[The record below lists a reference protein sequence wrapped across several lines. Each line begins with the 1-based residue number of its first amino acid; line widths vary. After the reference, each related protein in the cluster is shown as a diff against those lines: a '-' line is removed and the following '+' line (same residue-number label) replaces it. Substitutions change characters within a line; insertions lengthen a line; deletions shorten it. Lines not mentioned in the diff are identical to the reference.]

1 MEPEHLQH
9 LDLIRSE
16 YLHRKHSRIEGH
28 IFYSENAH
36 QANMSLTANHA
47 VRASEVLQIKA

>member
-28 IFYSENAH
+28 IFYSENA
-36 QANMSLTANHA
+36 NNLLGGCDPWRLDRSKI
-47 VRASEVLQIKA
+47 EF

>member
-9 LDLIRSE
+9 LDLIRSV

-28 IFYSENAH
+28 RSFTAKMQTIFLGGCDPWRLDRSKI
-36 QANMSLTANHA
+36 
-47 VRASEVLQIKA
+47 EV

>member
-28 IFYSENAH
+28 IF
-36 QANMSLTANHA
+36 TAKMQTIFLGGCDPW
-47 VRASEVLQIKA
+47 RLDRSKIEF